1 MASDFH
7 LIASSFFQVIGYWWV
22 IIPTIFLGLI
32 VGGIPGFSAA
42 NTIIILMP
50 LTLAMD
56 LDTGLVF
63 MVTLYCSARMGA
75 GIPAILVNIPGTA
88 GAAATPLDGY
98 PMAKQGRG
106 QQALAITFTAST
118 FGGLLTTVIAL
129 LIMPALGRVGFYVHS
144 IEMIPIMLFGVSL
157 IASIAA
163 KDMLKG
169 LIAGF
174 LGLMIGLIGT
184 DVVYATPRGTF
195 GFLELYDGV
204 PLIPALVGLFAVS
217 EAFVIIEKRV
227 IVDEA
232 GQELM
237 ANPSWHATLEGVE
250 IALKRWWH
258 IIWTSLIGL
267 IIGVIP
273 GAGASIASF
282 VAYAQSR
289 SYSKTPEL
297 YGTGHPEGLIAP
309 ESANNGVTSGT
320 LVPLLVL
327 GIPGGATAAIM
338 LIVMQFHGVSFGPS
352 LFLRHPEVGYTM
364 FMSMA
369 VAYLMMIF
377 TILPLS
383 RYMSRITTVPT
394 NYLAPMIIAFTLVG
408 AFVPREYMF
417 DMYLALVFG
426 AIGYVA
432 QRTGYHVAAIL
443 IGIILGP
450 LLETYFLRALKESG
464 GDLRILFSSNLGNA
478 LWLAFVVS
486 LLLPMFFD
494 WKRKAAR
501 TIRKH
506 FEGILAY
513 MHERLTNGLVEDDDS
528 LTCGLYDEA

>member
-1 MASDFH
+1 MDSSTASILAEVFLDT
-7 LIASSFFQVIGYWWV
+7 IGYWYV

-56 LDTGLVF
+56 LQTGLIF
-63 MVTLYCSARMGA
+63 MISLYSSARMGA

-98 PMAKQGRG
+98 PMAKQGKG
-106 QQALAITFTAST
+106 QQALAISFVASCI
-118 FGGLLTTVIAL
+118 GGLLTTMIAL
-129 LIMPALGRVGFYVHS
+129 ATMPILARVGFYMHS
-144 IEMIPIMLFGVSL
+144 VEMIVVMLFGISL

-163 KDMLKG
+163 RDMVKG

-174 LGLMIGLIGT
+174 LGLMIGSIGT

-227 IVDEA
+227 IINHEA
-232 GQELM
+232 EVKR
-237 ANPSWHATLEGVE
+237 ASWHATFEGVS

-258 IIWTSLIGL
+258 IVWTSIIGL
-267 IIGVIP
+267 VIGVIP

-282 VAYAQSR
+282 VAYQQSR
-289 SYSKTPEL
+289 SFSKTPEL

-338 LIVMQFHGVSFGPS
+338 LVVLQFHGVSFGPS
-352 LFLRHPEVGYTM
+352 LFETQPKVGYGM
-364 FMSMA
+364 FMAMA
-369 VAYLMMIF
+369 VSYVLMIF

-383 RYMSRITTVPT
+383 RYMSHVTTVPT
-394 NYLAPMIIAFTLVG
+394 IYLAPMIISFTLVG
-408 AFVPREYMF
+408 GFVPREYMF
-417 DMYLALVFG
+417 DMYLALAFG
-426 AIGYVA
+426 VLGYIA
-432 QRTGYHVAAIL
+432 RRTGYHVAAIL
-443 IGIILGP
+443 IGVILGP
-450 LLETYFLRALKESG
+450 LLEKYFLWSLKKSD
-464 GDLRILFSSNLGNA
+464 GDIMVLFSSTLGNI
-478 LWLAFVVS
+478 LWVAFAAS
-486 LLLPMFFD
+486 IILPIVFGMRR
-494 WKRKAAR
+494 KRKTEVPAQ
-501 TIRKH
+501 
-506 FEGILAY
+506 
-513 MHERLTNGLVEDDDS
+513 
-528 LTCGLYDEA
+528 

>member
-1 MASDFH
+1 MDSSTASILAEVFLDT
-7 LIASSFFQVIGYWWV
+7 IGYWYV

-56 LDTGLVF
+56 LQTGLIF
-63 MVTLYCSARMGA
+63 MISLYSSARMGA

-98 PMAKQGRG
+98 PMAKQGKG
-106 QQALAITFTAST
+106 QQALAISFVASCI
-118 FGGLLTTVIAL
+118 GGLLTTMIAL
-129 LIMPALGRVGFYVHS
+129 ATMPILARVGFYMHS
-144 IEMIPIMLFGVSL
+144 VEMIVVMLFGISL

-163 KDMLKG
+163 RDMVKG

-174 LGLMIGLIGT
+174 LGLMIGSIGT

-227 IVDEA
+227 IINHEA
-232 GQELM
+232 EVKK
-237 ANPSWHATLEGVE
+237 ASWHATFEGVS

-258 IIWTSLIGL
+258 IVWTSIIGL
-267 IIGVIP
+267 VIGVIP

-282 VAYAQSR
+282 VAYQQSR
-289 SYSKTPEL
+289 SFSKTPEL

-338 LIVMQFHGVSFGPS
+338 LVVLQFHGVSFGPS
-352 LFLRHPEVGYTM
+352 LFETQPKVGYGM
-364 FMSMA
+364 FMAMA
-369 VAYLMMIF
+369 VSYVLMIF

-383 RYMSRITTVPT
+383 RYMSHVTTVPT
-394 NYLAPMIIAFTLVG
+394 IYLAPMIISFTLVG
-408 AFVPREYMF
+408 GFVPREYMF
-417 DMYLALVFG
+417 DMYLALAFG
-426 AIGYVA
+426 VLGYIA
-432 QRTGYHVAAIL
+432 RRTGYHVAAIL
-443 IGIILGP
+443 IGVILGP
-450 LLETYFLRALKESG
+450 LLEKYFLWSLKKSD
-464 GDLRILFSSNLGNA
+464 GDIMVLFSSTLGNI
-478 LWLAFVVS
+478 LWVAFAAS
-486 LLLPMFFD
+486 IILPIVFD
-494 WKRKAAR
+494 MRRKRKTEVPAQ
-501 TIRKH
+501 
-506 FEGILAY
+506 
-513 MHERLTNGLVEDDDS
+513 
-528 LTCGLYDEA
+528 